1 MHQNTLK
8 NLPDPVDAGDAVS
21 KAYLE
26 ERISSANEFVLTDR
40 TTGKKYSIYVD
51 NGKLVMDEEVE

>member
-8 NLPDPVDAGDAVS
+8 NLSAPVDDGDAVS

-26 ERISSANEFVLTDR
+26 QRLAELEALIAKE
-40 TTGKKYSIYVD
+40 
-51 NGKLVMDEEVE
+51 

>member
-21 KAYLE
+21 KSYLE
-26 ERISSANEFVLTDR
+26 A
-40 TTGKKYSIYVD
+40 
-51 NGKLVMDEEVE
+51 KLAELEALIAKM